1 MKHHCDTIVI
11 GENAHDNWKLID
23 TFTNPKFTWLHL
35 KSFPSAHVMIFDENP
50 SQQLLIEAANLCKQ
64 YSKYKSMKN
73 IKVSYT
79 LRSNIQKDDQEP
91 GSVIFRSN
99 KKVYD
104 IKVV

>member
-1 MKHHCDTIVI
+1 MKYHSDTIVI

-35 KSFPSAHVMIFDENP
+35 TSFPSAHVMILEENP
-50 SQQLLIEAANLCKQ
+50 SSQFLMEAANVCKQ